1 MHSDK
6 RRLRKELWGPLM
18 SAGFQGQGEDSVK
31 EDGARVKL
39 MEANGGENFQKGMVL
54 GVKCYRRVRE
64 DVDQRSHW
72 I

>member
-1 MHSDK
+1 M
-6 RRLRKELWGPLM
+6 
-18 SAGFQGQGEDSVK
+18 K
-31 EDGARVKL
+31 EDGARVQL

-64 DVDQRSHW
+64 DVDQRGHW